1 MKQKKKYRFT
11 LIELLVVIAIIAI
24 LAALLLP
31 ALTQA
36 RERAKTINCV
46 GNLKQIAQGIAM
58 YAGDFGDKLPATI
71 TSIRSS
77 SSEPRSMSEDFGGGY
92 TPNVNL
98 GLVAAGG
105 YLGKGGGFSTRVWKE
120 NRPTVLRCPSQPE
133 GGWTWMYQNWCDY
146 LYYRDS
152 GTLSQRGADSFGKS
166 LGRLK
171 KEMLAFCYTGGIDL
185 GSTTPGHSGNAAVSR
200 ADGSAG
206 TVNVN
211 IYRGG
216 TGISGRFKLVDEAK

>member
-1 MKQKKKYRFT
+1 MNQKKKLRFT

-36 RERAKTINCV
+36 RKRAKTINCV
-46 GNLKQIAQGIAM
+46 GNLKQTAQGIAM
-58 YAGDFGDKLPATI
+58 YAGDFKDKLPATI
-71 TSIRSS
+71 TSIKSS
-77 SSEPRSMSEDFGGGY
+77 SAEPRSLSEDFGGGY

-98 GLVAAGG
+98 GLVAAGR
-105 YLGKGGGFSTRVWKE
+105 YLGQGEGFSTRVWRA
-120 NRPTVLRCPSQPE
+120 NRPTILKCPSQPE

-152 GTLSQRGADSFGKS
+152 GTAAQRGVPSFGKS
-166 LGRLK
+166 LGQLK
-171 KEMLAFCYTGGIDL
+171 KEMLTYCYTGGIDL
-185 GSTTPGHSGNAAVSR
+185 SSTTPGHGGNAAVSR

-216 TGISGRFKLVDEAK
+216 TGITGRFQLVDESK